1 MFETHERIL
10 QKINESGLEQF
21 SSEMIKGII
30 TSVEHEEID
39 RMYEDWQRETEPYT
53 VREGEVVS
61 WEDAAEGLGE
71 TPELSRPSPEMEVE
85 P

>member
-10 QKINESGLEQF
+10 QKLNESGLEQF

-30 TSVEHEEID
+30 TSVEHEEVD
-39 RMYEDWQRETEPYT
+39 RMYEDCQRETEPYT

-61 WEDAAEGLGE
+61 WEDAAEGLRE
-71 TPELSRPSPEMEVE
+71 VSPPPQPIADMECE